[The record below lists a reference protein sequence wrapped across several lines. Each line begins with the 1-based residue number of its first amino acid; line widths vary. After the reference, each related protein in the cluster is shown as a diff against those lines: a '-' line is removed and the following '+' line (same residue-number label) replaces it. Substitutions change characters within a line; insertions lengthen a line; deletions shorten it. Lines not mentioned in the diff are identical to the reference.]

1 MSPLEAIRK
10 RCLDCRG
17 FHPSEVRDCD
27 PTFEQG
33 QECPLYPYRFGS
45 RPKEKPELTTLQAIR
60 AFCLHCCNDSSYEVT
75 MCPAEDCPAWGFR
88 DGHNPNRKGM
98 GKSAEQMAE
107 VRANSNGFYGEN
119 KPVSKGFIDSEYE
132 DEEFFNE
139 ND

>member
-17 FHPSEVRDCD
+17 FSSKDVRDCD

-45 RPKEKPELTTLQAIR
+45 RPKEKPELTTLQAIK
-60 AFCLHCCNDSSYEVT
+60 AFCLHCCNGSSYEVT
-75 MCPAEDCPAWGFR
+75 LCPAEDCPTWEFR
-88 DGHNPNRKGM
+88 DGHNPNRKGA
-98 GKSAEQMAE
+98 GNHNGNIRDNLAFLAENRPVRSAP
-107 VRANSNGFYGEN
+107 N
-119 KPVSKGFIDSEYE
+119 DSEYE
-132 DEEFFNE
+132 DEEIFNE

>member
-10 RCLDCRG
+10 RCMDCRG
-17 FHPSEVRDCD
+17 FNWSEVRDCD

-45 RPKEKPELTTLQAIR
+45 RPKEKPELTTLKAIR
-60 AFCLHCCNDSSYEVT
+60 AFCLHCCNDSAYEVNL
-75 MCPAEDCPAWGFR
+75 CPAEDCPIWEFR

-98 GKSAEQMAE
+98 GDASRFLPLSQKTGLFCG
-107 VRANSNGFYGEN
+107 GFN
-119 KPVSKGFIDSEYE
+119 DSDYE
-132 DEEFFNE
+132 DEEIFNE

>member
-10 RCLDCRG
+10 RCMDCRG
-17 FHPSEVRDCD
+17 FNWSEVRDCD

-60 AFCLHCCNDSSYEVT
+60 AFCLHCCNDSAYEVNL
-75 MCPAEDCPAWGFR
+75 CPAEDCPAWGFR
-88 DGHNPNRKGM
+88 DGHNPNLKGVQRTSDEHM
-98 GKSAEQMAE
+98 RMMTEKAVLAKN
-107 VRANSNGFYGEN
+107 RAVEGTFINS
-119 KPVSKGFIDSEYE
+119 DYE
-132 DEEFFNE
+132 DEEIFNE